1 MSVGDLDSWERSV
14 EVNVKGFLYTLAAAL
29 PVMREGGGGHVL
41 CLNVENLQTADPL
54 YDASRAAMRVILQR
68 LSHELSGEGI
78 RASEVR
84 LEDQGR
90 VGPERCA
97 ESVRR
102 LLANPPDDSSRGGF
116 TLQRVSG
123 A

>member
-1 MSVGDLDSWERSV
+1 
-14 EVNVKGFLYTLAAAL
+14 
-29 PVMREGGGGHVL
+29 MREDGGGHVL